1 LSTIC
6 SNIHIQKYL
15 QKQKD
20 LKKEIVNPYFSVN
33 GKTLLFTKFQLSDA
47 HLSNT
52 DRALGL
58 LFFVENA
65 RRQMA
70 KTLFS
75 SKFQLSNTQLLNTGQ
90 CAQSVVFCGKCKAPK
105 NQIFDNFIKCHGM
118 VKNGNKNN
126 SNTKKNQK

>member
-1 LSTIC
+1 M
-6 SNIHIQKYL
+6 HIQKYI

-33 GKTLLFTKFQLSDA
+33 GKTLPSTKFQLSDS
-47 HLSNT
+47 HLLNT

-65 RRQMA
+65 RRQRS

-75 SKFQLSNTQLLNTGQ
+75 SKFQLNEAQLPNTGQ
-90 CAQSVVFCGKCKAPK
+90 CAWSVVFRGKCKVPK
-105 NQIFDNFIKCHGM
+105 N
-118 VKNGNKNN
+118 
-126 SNTKKNQK
+126 